1 VEITHGRSH
10 GRQHRSWRAGALAFI
25 LLSLTAASAR
35 AAEQIYFS
43 AIDNV
48 TDILVQKINA
58 ETVRIDMSCWYLSEH
73 AISIALINKFKSGV
87 PVRLIGDRG
96 SIFEIDPATKSEFY
110 WLASQGLPIRLRFNP
125 TWYPEIDHM
134 KATIFVGQNQVAF
147 GSANY
152 APTELAPA
160 SPTNYDDETV
170 LVTDDS
176 TLVKAFKTKFD
187 TYWND
192 STSEPERLL
201 PSPPYFK
208 NWNDACTS

>member
-1 VEITHGRSH
+1 MRTTHGRSH
-10 GRQHRSWRAGALAFI
+10 GRQHRSWRAGLLAFV
-25 LLSLTAASAR
+25 LFSLTAVSSAG
-35 AAEQIYFS
+35 AADQIYFS

-48 TDILVQKINA
+48 TNVLVQKINA

-96 SIFEIDPATKSEFY
+96 SIFEIDPATRSEFY

-125 TWYPEIDHM
+125 TWYPEIDHW
-134 KATIFVGQNQVAF
+134 KASIFVGQNLVAF

-160 SPTNYDDETV
+160 SSTNYDDETV
-170 LVTDDS
+170 LVFRPGASPIAVRGAARIDLDDVLPGFQLTAAELFAAL
-176 TLVKAFKTKFD
+176 TLG
-187 TYWND
+187 
-192 STSEPERLL
+192 
-201 PSPPYFK
+201 
-208 NWNDACTS
+208 